1 VLRDLLRGLYDP
13 GVRSL
18 ARALTGPVLVLAG
31 AGCGDEAIAP
41 VGGGGGGGGSA
52 AGTGGDDRAYQD
64 LPARSGTV
72 TVYESQ
78 VESSRQT
85 GLVGAFLDIVEGDP
99 GSCAR
104 EDIAG
109 CEAMW
114 CRGGSVGTEA
124 LVDAGVLF
132 LDYGLGSRS
141 MSRNDVTGFYLDQ
154 VTGGVL
160 EPGVD
165 VTVDTTGAA
174 VAPFAVALVSPAE
187 LTVTS
192 SLPLTGD
199 VLRTDVPFEVGW
211 TAIGSAGVVN
221 VVVRADVGRD
231 RRMVGC
237 RHDVAAGSGAVPPEA
252 LAMFVGLDAP
262 SAASISVETRSE
274 TTATAGDFPIS
285 VAVVVTALAGE
296 GDATRYL
303 AGFAP

>member
-1 VLRDLLRGLYDP
+1 M
-13 GVRSL
+13 RSL
-18 ARALTGPVLVLAG
+18 ARSFALPVLALAV
-31 AGCGDEAIAP
+31 AGCGDEAVAP
-41 VGGGGGGGGSA
+41 LGEGGGGGSA
-52 AGTGGDDRAYQD
+52 AGAGGEDRDYQD
-64 LPARSGTV
+64 LPSRSGTI

-85 GLVGAFLDIVEGDP
+85 GLLGAFLHIVQGDT

-104 EDIAG
+104 DEIAG

-114 CRGGSVGTEA
+114 CRGGSVGTDA
-124 LVDAGVLF
+124 LVDAGTLF
-132 LDYGLGSRS
+132 LDYGLGARS
-141 MSRNDVTGFYLDQ
+141 MGRNEVTGFYLDQ

-174 VAPFAVALVSPAE
+174 VSPFAVALVSPAE

-192 SLPLTGD
+192 TLPLTGE

-211 TAIGSAGVVN
+211 TAIGSTGVVN
-221 VVVRADVGRD
+221 LVVRADVGRD
-231 RRMVGC
+231 RRMVSC
-237 RHDVAAGSGAVPPEA
+237 RHEVAAGSGAVPAEA

-274 TTATAGDFPIS
+274 TTADAGDFPIS
-285 VAVVVTALAGE
+285 VAVVVTALAGT

>member
-1 VLRDLLRGLYDP
+1 MN
-13 GVRSL
+13 L
-18 ARALTGPVLVLAG
+18 ARLAASVLALTGT
-31 AGCGDEAIAP
+31 GCGDEELAP
-41 VGGGGGGGGSA
+41 ASEGGGGADSA
-52 AGTGGDDRAYQD
+52 AGAGGEDRAYQD
-64 LPARSGTV
+64 LPLRSGTI

-85 GLVGAFLDIVEGDP
+85 GLLGAFLDIVEGDA

-109 CEAMW
+109 CDAMW

-124 LVDAGVLF
+124 LVDAGTLF

-141 MSRNDVTGFYLDQ
+141 MSRNEVTGFYLDQ

-187 LTVTS
+187 LTMVS
-192 SLPLTGD
+192 ALPSTGD
-199 VLRTDVPFEVGW
+199 VLRTDVPFEAAW
-211 TAIGSAGVVN
+211 TATGSTGVAN
-221 VVVRADVGRD
+221 LIVRADVGRD
-231 RRMVGC
+231 RRMVSC
-237 RHDVAAGSGAVPPEA
+237 RHPISAGHGAVPVEA

-262 SAASISVETRSE
+262 SAASLSVETRSE
-274 TTATAGDFPIS
+274 ATAEAGDFPVS
-285 VAVVVTALAGE
+285 VAVVVTALAEG